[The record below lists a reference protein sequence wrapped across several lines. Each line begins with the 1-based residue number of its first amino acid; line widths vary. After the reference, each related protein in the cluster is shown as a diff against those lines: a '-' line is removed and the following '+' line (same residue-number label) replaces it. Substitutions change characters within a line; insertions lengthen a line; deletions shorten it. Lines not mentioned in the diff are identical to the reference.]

1 MLILIVTAAFAAVI
15 LFLRNGLYKLP
26 QNGSANDTAD
36 GGGLGRTFSIIVAAR
51 NEAENLPA
59 CLDSIFSQDMPADRY
74 EVVIADDRS
83 TDATPQILCG
93 AAAERPNLRVVT
105 ITQTPPGISPKK
117 HAVTTAVAASKN
129 EIIAF
134 TDADCVVP
142 PTWLSSLNKHFAD
155 DGVAMVQGI
164 TTYSRPPDMDSR
176 FWGLQSV
183 DFLSHGIIAAAAIAA
198 DLPINSNANNMAFRR
213 KVFDAIGGYEAN
225 AKVVPGDDDQLL
237 QRVWAYGRN
246 LRKSSAAGK
255 DNACPNRVV
264 FMTDPAGAVET
275 APTPTLAMLF
285 EQRRRWGA
293 VTVHYGARQI
303 VLLSAV
309 FAFYLTIAATAV
321 ISIFSPARYLPIFL
335 SLMLVK
341 LTGELALMIPGS
353 RIFQKKHLRKYI
365 FPASIIQLPV
375 TLASVIFGVFGGFKW
390 KGRKSGR
397 TVEKRKRT
405 S

>member
-1 MLILIVTAAFAAVI
+1 MLILTVTAAFAAVI
-15 LFLRNGLYKLP
+15 LFLRGGLYKLP
-26 QNGSANDTAD
+26 QNGSANGGRAD
-36 GGGLGRTFSIIVAAR
+36 APGGPGKTFSIIVSAR

-59 CLDSIFSQDMPADRY
+59 CLDSLLSQDMPVGRY
-74 EVVIADDRS
+74 EVAIADDRS
-83 TDATPQILCG
+83 ADATPQILRE
-93 AAAERPNLRVVT
+93 AAAKHPNMRVVT
-105 ITQTPPGISPKK
+105 ITETPPGISPKK
-117 HAVTTAVAASKN
+117 HAVTTAIAASKN

-142 PTWLSSLNKHFAD
+142 PTWLSSLDKCFAD
-155 DGVAMVQGI
+155 GDAAMAQGI
-164 TTYSRPPDMDSR
+164 TTYSFRPGMNR
-176 FWGLQSV
+176 LFWGLQSV

-198 DLPINSNANNMAFRR
+198 DLPINSNANNLAFRR
-213 KVFDAIGGYEAN
+213 SVFEAIGGYDAN
-225 AKVVPGDDDQLL
+225 AEVVPGDDDQLL
-237 QRVWAYGRN
+237 QRVWAYGKN
-246 LRKSSAAGK
+246 LRKSGAVDK
-255 DNACPNRVV
+255 DSVRPNRIV

-275 APTPTLAMLF
+275 APTPTVAMLF

-303 VLLSAV
+303 ALLSAV

-321 ISIFSPARYLPIFL
+321 ISIFSPAVYLPIFL

-341 LTGELALMIPGS
+341 LTGELVLMIPGS

-365 FPASIIQLPV
+365 VPASIIQLPV

-397 TVEKRKRT
+397 TVKN
-405 S
+405 